1 MIKMEKAIL
10 RISSSTEKLS
20 DVREFVSGA
29 AYKFGFDDEAV
40 GKISLAV
47 DEACTNIIKHAYE
60 YAPNKEIEILINTN
74 RTQFEIVITHQGK
87 LLDPKLI
94 KTPDMKDYLA
104 HPRRGGLGIH
114 LMRLLMD
121 SVEYKIRDDKK
132 CEVHLLKKLS
142 RAAG

>member
-1 MIKMEKAIL
+1 MITSTL
-10 RISSSTEKLS
+10 NISSNTEKLNA
-20 DVREFVSGA
+20 VREFISIA
-29 AYKFGFDDEAV
+29 AHNFGFDDETAS
-40 GKISLAV
+40 KISLAV

-60 YAPNKEIEILINTN
+60 YAPNKELEIKVLTN
-74 RTQFEIVITHQGK
+74 KQQFEVIITHQGK

-94 KTPDMKDYLA
+94 KTPDMKEYLV

-132 CEVHLLKKLS
+132 CEVHLMKKIS
-142 RAAG
+142 TAVG

>member
-1 MIKMEKAIL
+1 MITSTL
-10 RISSSTEKLS
+10 NISSNTEKLS
-20 DVREFVSGA
+20 AVREFVSDA
-29 AYKFGFDDEAV
+29 ARNFGFDDETV
-40 GKISLAV
+40 SKISLAV

-60 YAPNKEIEILINTN
+60 YAPNKELEIKVLTN
-74 RTQFEIVITHQGK
+74 KQQFEVIITHQGK

-94 KTPDMKDYLA
+94 TTPDMKEYLV

-132 CEVHLLKKLS
+132 CEVHLMKKIS
-142 RAAG
+142 TAVG

>member
-1 MIKMEKAIL
+1 MITSIL
-10 RISSSTEKLS
+10 NISSNTEKLS
-20 DVREFVSGA
+20 VVREFVSDA
-29 AYKFGFDDEAV
+29 ARNFGFDDETV
-40 GKISLAV
+40 SKISLAV

-60 YAPNKEIEILINTN
+60 YAPNKELEIKVLTN
-74 RTQFEIVITHQGK
+74 KQQFEVIITHQGK

-94 KTPDMKDYLA
+94 KSPDMKEYLV

-132 CEVHLLKKLS
+132 CEVHLMKKMS
-142 RAAG
+142 TAVG

>member
-1 MIKMEKAIL
+1 MITSTL
-10 RISSSTEKLS
+10 NISSNTEKLNA
-20 DVREFVSGA
+20 VREFVSDA
-29 AYKFGFDDEAV
+29 ARNFGFDDETV
-40 GKISLAV
+40 SKISLAV

-60 YAPNKEIEILINTN
+60 YAPNKELEIKVLTN
-74 RTQFEIVITHQGK
+74 KQQFEVIITHQGK

-94 KTPDMKDYLA
+94 TTPDMKEYLV

-132 CEVHLLKKLS
+132 CEVHLMKKIS
-142 RAAG
+142 TAVG